1 MSKKLK
7 SDMGWSSA
15 DRIVVRG
22 HDLVEDLIG
31 KVPLGDVAFLE
42 LKGRLPTRQESIV
55 FNAITVTLVEHGMTP
70 SAIAARLTYFGA
82 PESLQGAVAA
92 GLLGMGDRF
101 GGSAEDAARMLQ
113 TALED
118 PLLPAGERVRER
130 VEKEVLPLPAGEGDP
145 HAELKALAS
154 RIVSDHKAKR
164 QPVAGLGH
172 PIHKPVDPRTA
183 KLFEIA
189 AENGLSG
196 RYVELMQLIG
206 DEATRT
212 YGRELPVNATGAIG
226 AIASELGIS
235 WRVCRGLAVMARAIG
250 LVAHIQEEIE
260 EPLAAEIWSRI
271 EGESSSHNRP
281 GTD

>member
-1 MSKKLK
+1 MTKRLK
-7 SDMGWSSA
+7 SDLGWSTA

-22 HDLVEDLIG
+22 HDLVELLG
-31 KVPLGDVAFLE
+31 KTSLGDFAFLE
-42 LKGRLPTRQESIV
+42 LKGRVPTKQESVV

-82 PESLQGAVAA
+82 PEALQGAVAA

-101 GGSAEDAARMLQ
+101 GGSAEDAAHMLQ
-113 TALED
+113 DALSQAKPD
-118 PLLPAGERVRER
+118 ADL
-130 VEKEVLPLPAGEGDP
+130 
-145 HAELKALAS
+145 HALAS
-154 RIVSDHKAKR
+154 RIVSDHKEQKR
-164 QPVAGLGH
+164 PIAGLGH

-196 RYVELMQLIG
+196 RFVELMRLVG
-206 DEATRT
+206 EEASRIL
-212 YGRELPVNATGAIG
+212 GRDLPVNATGAIG
-226 AIASELGIS
+226 AIASELEIP

-250 LVAHIQEEIE
+250 LVAHLQEEME

-271 EGESSSHNRP
+271 EGESSSHLRP
-281 GTD
+281 GSD

>member
-1 MSKKLK
+1 MSKRLK
-7 SDMGWSSA
+7 SDLGWSTA

-31 KVPLGDVAFLE
+31 KVSLGDVAFLE

-113 TALED
+113 VALEQ
-118 PLLPAGERVRER
+118 AG
-130 VEKEVLPLPAGEGDP
+130 PDSD
-145 HAELKALAS
+145 LKALAS
-154 RIVSDHKAKR
+154 RIVTEHKEMK

-183 KLFEIA
+183 KLFEVA
-189 AENGLSG
+189 AANGLSG
-196 RYVELMQLIG
+196 RYVNLMQLVG

-212 YGRELPVNATGAIG
+212 FDRSLPVNATGAIG
-226 AIASELGIS
+226 AIASELGIP

-250 LVAHIQEEIE
+250 LVAHIQEEID

>member
-7 SDMGWSSA
+7 SEMGWSTS

-22 HDLVEDLIG
+22 HDLVEELIG
-31 KVPLGDVAFLE
+31 KVSLGDVAFLE

-101 GGSAEDAARMLQ
+101 GGSAEDAARILQ
-113 TALED
+113 TALAA
-118 PLLPAGERVRER
+118 PPLPAGERVA
-130 VEKEVLPLPAGEGDP
+130 KED
-145 HAELKALAS
+145 LKALAI
-154 RIVSDHKAKR
+154 RIVGDHKATKR
-164 QPVAGLGH
+164 PIPGLGH

-183 KLFEIA
+183 KLFQIA

-196 RYVELMQLIG
+196 RYVELMQLVG
-206 DEATRT
+206 EEATRS

-226 AIASELGIS
+226 AIASELGIP

-250 LVAHIQEEIE
+250 LVGHVQEEID

>member
-1 MSKKLK
+1 MSKRLK
-7 SDMGWSSA
+7 SDMGWSTA

-22 HDLVEDLIG
+22 HDLVEDVIG
-31 KVPLGDVAFLE
+31 KVSLGDFAFLE
-42 LKGRLPTRQESIV
+42 LKGRLPTKQESIV

-101 GGSAEDAARMLQ
+101 GGSAEDAARILQ
-113 TALED
+113 MALD
-118 PLLPAGERVRER
+118 GADRD
-130 VEKEVLPLPAGEGDP
+130 AD
-145 HAELKALAS
+145 LKALAS
-154 RIVSDHKAKR
+154 RIVGDHKASN

-183 KLFEIA
+183 KLFEVA

-196 RYVELMQLIG
+196 RYVELMRLVG
-206 DEATRT
+206 DEASRVF
-212 YGRELPVNATGAIG
+212 GRELPVNATGAIG
-226 AIASELGIS
+226 AIASELGIP
-235 WRVCRGLAVMARAIG
+235 WRVCRGMAVMARAIG

-260 EPLAAEIWSRI
+260 EPLAAEIWSRV
-271 EGESSSHNRP
+271 EGESSSHNRS